1 MGFPVGWTA
10 WACLSFVDLCWECR
24 TQSSTLRWKD
34 LEASARSLH
43 KYSHLKI
50 CSSCEI
56 LNLLLQFQWQVHLH
70 QGVSNTVNL
79 SNVTLAILGE
89 AGQWVEIL
97 LPCRDDSDWW
107 IFVGCL
113 GVMYELE
120 NLVLKILPA
129 FCLARMEYGVLIA
142 KKLFLGKFVLVD
154 PLKVQFS
161 VQDRPK
167 TDSG

>member
-56 LNLLLQFQWQVHLH
+56 LNLLLQFQWQVYLH

-89 AGQWVEIL
+89 AGQWVEFL

-113 GVMYELE
+113 GMMYGLDNLWKFGVEDLACVLFSQDGVRGPDRKE
-120 NLVLKILPA
+120 VVPWQVCVGWSPQSLVLS
-129 FCLARMEYGVLIA
+129 AR
-142 KKLFLGKFVLVD
+142 
-154 PLKVQFS
+154 
-161 VQDRPK
+161 
-167 TDSG
+167 